1 MYPVSIWAHLYLG
14 CCFLS
19 YLDRAAWKE
28 PCIVLC
34 PHWSLRLGPAVHLL
48 RHWHA
53 DKRCLLVVEV
63 KVRPPFAEPNIYL
76 LLIDVVLLLNCIN
89 LCLQQGNGAELSL
102 KPFMPLA
109 IQVLECSF
117 LSGVRYIRT
126 SLCFWYY
133 RLYVEKKDNFL
144 DNRAGKIDPLLGVLK
159 PKFVMVWWSLFP
171 RV

>member
-1 MYPVSIWAHLYLG
+1 
-14 CCFLS
+14 
-19 YLDRAAWKE
+19 
-28 PCIVLC
+28 VLC

-126 SLCFWYY
+126 SLCF
-133 RLYVEKKDNFL
+133 
-144 DNRAGKIDPLLGVLK
+144 
-159 PKFVMVWWSLFP
+159 
-171 RV
+171 

>member
-19 YLDRAAWKE
+19 YFGSAVWQHYTIDRAAWKE

-48 RHWHA
+48 RRWHA

-63 KVRPPFAEPNIYL
+63 KKCPPFAESNIYL
-76 LLIDVVLLLNCIN
+76 LLIAVALLLNCIN
-89 LCLQQGNGAELSL
+89 LCLQQGNDAELSL

-117 LSGVRYIRT
+117 LSGVRYVIT
-126 SLCFWYY
+126 SKGCVSDIVDYTL
-133 RLYVEKKDNFL
+133 KKRQL
-144 DNRAGKIDPLLGVLK
+144 S
-159 PKFVMVWWSLFP
+159 W
-171 RV
+171 